1 MRNFMNGKY
10 RFVRRFI
17 FSLSLLP
24 VLVALPSC
32 TLGPAPVPE
41 PVSYDFGAMPVASG
55 PVKFRQSLLVQDIAA
70 PNWMDSPA
78 IFYRLAFRDAARP
91 QAYSGSR
98 WVMPP
103 AILVTN
109 RLRQKMAA
117 ASGGVVVPADGI
129 RTSNVLRLE
138 VEDFVQVFDAPGQS
152 RAVVRLRASLLGNR
166 ALIAQRTFTIEQPS
180 ATPDAEGGVKALTAA
195 SEQAIDQIVDW
206 TASQIKG

>member
-1 MRNFMNGKY
+1 MRNIMNGKY

-17 FSLSLLP
+17 LSLSLLP
-24 VLVALPSC
+24 VLVALPSR

-41 PVSYDFGAMPVASG
+41 PVSYDFGAMPVSSG
-55 PVKFRQSLLVQDIAA
+55 PVKIRQSLLVQDVAA

>member
-1 MRNFMNGKY
+1 MRGTMRGKY
-10 RFVRRFI
+10 PSIRRFI
-17 FSLSLLP
+17 LAVGMLA
-24 VLVALPSC
+24 ALPSC

-41 PVSYDFGAMPVASG
+41 PVSYDFGSMPVASG
-55 PVKFRQSLLVQDIAA
+55 PAKFRQSILVQDVAA

-78 IFYRLAFRDAARP
+78 IFYRLAFRDAAKP

-129 RTSNVLRLE
+129 RTSHVLRLE

-152 RAVVRLRASLLGNR
+152 KAVVRLRASLLGNR
-166 ALIAQRTFTIEQPS
+166 ALIAQRTFAVEQAA

-195 SEQAIDQIVDW
+195 SEQAIDQIVEW
-206 TASQIKG
+206 TAGQIKG

>member
-1 MRNFMNGKY
+1 MSQDMNSSNGWL
-10 RFVRRFI
+10 RRVI
-17 FSLSLLP
+17 ATVGLLV
-24 VLVALPSC
+24 VLAALPSC

-41 PVSYDFGAMPVASG
+41 PVSYDFGSMPVATG
-55 PVKFRQSLLVQDIAA
+55 PVKFRQSLLVQDVAA

-78 IFYRLAFRDAARP
+78 IFYRLSFRDAARP

-129 RTSNVLRLE
+129 RTTHVLRLE
-138 VEDFVQVFDAPGQS
+138 VEDFVQVFDTAAQS

-166 ALIAQRTFTIEQPS
+166 ALIAQRTFTVES
-180 ATPDAEGGVKALTAA
+180 AAATPDAEGGVKALTAA

-206 TASQIKG
+206 TAGQIKG

>member
-1 MRNFMNGKY
+1 MRNIMNGKY

-17 FSLSLLP
+17 LSLSLLP

-41 PVSYDFGAMPVASG
+41 PVSYDFGAMPVSSG
-55 PVKFRQSLLVQDIAA
+55 PVKIRQSLLVQDVAA

>member
-1 MRNFMNGKY
+1 
-10 RFVRRFI
+10 
-17 FSLSLLP
+17 
-24 VLVALPSC
+24 
-32 TLGPAPVPE
+32 
-41 PVSYDFGAMPVASG
+41 MPVASG